1 MTWWKAMFAGWVG
14 VGLCTAAPAGLPA
27 HSKTDYQ
34 DIIARNVFNL
44 TPEPPPP
51 GPPAP
56 PLPEITLTG
65 ITTIFS
71 DKRALLKIHY
81 PPGPAGL
88 TKEEEWI
95 LKLGERVGA
104 VEVLAIDEKAGW
116 VEVSNNGTIMT
127 ITFPPPGQEHHAA
140 AATAASRPIIRRPLR
155 FAVH

>member
-1 MTWWKAMFAGWVG
+1 MFAGWVG

-44 TPEPPPP
+44 TPVPPPP

-65 ITTIFS
+65 IPTIFA

-81 PPGPAGL
+81 PPGLAGQ
-88 TKEEEWI
+88 TKEEDCI
-95 LKLGERVGA
+95 LKLGQRVGA
-104 VEVLAIDEKAGW
+104 LEVLDIDEKAGR
-116 VEVSNNGTIMT
+116 VRVSNNGTIMT
-127 ITFPPPGQEHHAA
+127 ITFPPPGQEDHTAA
-140 AATAASRPIIRRPLR
+140 TTAASRAVLHRPLR